1 MRRMAKRK
9 IIDIQVQKHRKNRRS
24 IFLDDGR
31 VFGISEDVFFSIPVH
46 ISDTLTDQ
54 QLDEILGADSQQKI
68 LDVALN
74 LLSYRMRSKA
84 ELMRRLKRKN
94 FNEDGI
100 YAVMEKLEKK
110 GYVNDQKFAYVFARE
125 KVRRKLIGPV
135 ALRSEFS
142 VHSLDPDI
150 LEHTL
155 KKTYDE
161 FPEHTIIEQLLAK
174 RKVPTNEPL
183 DLKGKKKI
191 VNTLRNKGFSWD
203 RIQETLVKRGNI

>member
-1 MRRMAKRK
+1 MAKRK
-9 IIDIQVQKHRKNRRS
+9 IIDIQVQKRRKNRRS
-24 IFLDDGR
+24 IFFDDGS
-31 VFGISEDVFFSIPVH
+31 VFGISEDVYFSIPLQ
-46 ISDTLTDQ
+46 IGDTLTDQ

-74 LLSYRMRSKA
+74 LLSFRMRSKA

-100 YAVMEKLEKK
+100 YAVMKKLETK
-110 GYVNDQKFAYVFARE
+110 GYIDDQKFALVFARE

-142 VHSLDPDI
+142 VHGLDPDI
-150 LEHTL
+150 VEYTL

-161 FPEHTIIEQLLAK
+161 ISEQTLMDQLLAK
-174 RKVPTNEPL
+174 RRVPLNEPL
-183 DLKGKKKI
+183 SLKEKQNA

-203 RIQETLVKRGNI
+203 RIQEMLVKRGNI

>member
-1 MRRMAKRK
+1 MAKRK
-9 IIDIQVQKHRKNRRS
+9 IIDIQVQKRRKNRRS
-24 IFLDDGR
+24 IFLDNGS
-31 VFGISEDVFFSIPVH
+31 VFGISEDVLFSIPVH
-46 ISDTLTDQ
+46 IGDTLTDQ
-54 QLDEILGADSQQKI
+54 KLDEILGADSQQKI

-74 LLSYRMRSKA
+74 LLSFRMRSKA

-100 YAVMEKLEKK
+100 YAVMKKLETK
-110 GYVNDQKFAYVFARE
+110 GYIDDQKFALVFARE

-142 VHSLDPDI
+142 VHGLDPDI
-150 LEHTL
+150 VEYTL

-161 FPEHTIIEQLLAK
+161 ISEQTLMDQLLAK
-174 RKVPTNEPL
+174 RRVPLNEPL
-183 DLKGKKKI
+183 SLKEKQNA

-203 RIQETLVKRGNI
+203 RIQEMLVKRGNI

>member
-1 MRRMAKRK
+1 
-9 IIDIQVQKHRKNRRS
+9 
-24 IFLDDGR
+24 
-31 VFGISEDVFFSIPVH
+31 
-46 ISDTLTDQ
+46 
-54 QLDEILGADSQQKI
+54 LDEILGADSQQKI

-110 GYVNDQKFAYVFARE
+110 GYVNDQKFAHVFARE

-161 FPEHTIIEQLLAK
+161 FPEHTLMEQLLAK

>member
-1 MRRMAKRK
+1 MAKRK
-9 IIDIQVQKHRKNRRS
+9 IIDIQVQKRRKNRRS
-24 IFLDDGR
+24 IFLDDGS
-31 VFGISEDVFFSIPVH
+31 VFGISEDVLFSIPVH
-46 ISDTLTDQ
+46 IGDTLTDQ

-74 LLSYRMRSKA
+74 LLSFRMRSKA

-100 YAVMEKLEKK
+100 YAVMKKLESK
-110 GYVNDQKFAYVFARE
+110 GYIDDQNFALVFARE

-142 VHSLDPDI
+142 VHGLDPDI
-150 LEHTL
+150 VEYTL

-161 FPEHTIIEQLLAK
+161 ISEHTLMDQLLAK
-174 RKVPTNEPL
+174 RRVPLNEPL
-183 DLKGKKKI
+183 NLKEKQNA

-203 RIQETLVKRGNI
+203 RIQEILVKRGNI

>member
-1 MRRMAKRK
+1 MAKRK
-9 IIDIQVQKHRKNRRS
+9 IIDIQIQKRRNNRRS
-24 IFLDDGR
+24 IFLDDGS
-31 VFGISEDVFFSIPVH
+31 VFGISEDVLFSIPVQ
-46 ISDTLTDQ
+46 IGDKLTNQ
-54 QLDEILGADSQQKI
+54 QLDDILVADYQQKI

-100 YAVMEKLEKK
+100 YAVMEILETK
-110 GYVNDQKFAYVFARE
+110 GYVDDQKFARVFARE
-125 KVRRKLIGPV
+125 KVRRKLIGPR

-142 VHSLDPDI
+142 VHGMDSDI

-161 FPEHTIIEQLLAK
+161 FPEHTLMDQLLAK
-174 RKVPTNEPL
+174 RRVPMNKPL
-183 DLKGKKKI
+183 DLKEKNNA

-203 RIQETLVKRGNI
+203 RIQEILVKRGNI

>member
-1 MRRMAKRK
+1 MAKRK
-9 IIDIQVQKHRKNRRS
+9 IIDIQVQKRRKNRRS
-24 IFLDDGR
+24 ISLDDGS
-31 VFGISEDVFFSIPVH
+31 VFGISEDVLFSIPVH
-46 ISDTLTDQ
+46 IGDTLTDQ

-74 LLSYRMRSKA
+74 LLSFRMRSKA

-100 YAVMEKLEKK
+100 YAVMKKLETK
-110 GYVNDQKFAYVFARE
+110 GYIDDQKFALVFARE

-142 VHSLDPDI
+142 VHGLDPDI
-150 LEHTL
+150 VEYTL

-161 FPEHTIIEQLLAK
+161 ISEHNLMDQLLAK
-174 RKVPTNEPL
+174 RRVPLNEPL
-183 DLKGKKKI
+183 NLKEKQNA

-203 RIQETLVKRGNI
+203 RIQEILVKRGNI

>member
-1 MRRMAKRK
+1 MAKRK
-9 IIDIQVQKHRKNRRS
+9 IIDIQVQKRRKNRRS
-24 IFLDDGR
+24 IFLDDGS
-31 VFGISEDVFFSIPVH
+31 VFGISEDVLFSIPVH
-46 ISDTLTDQ
+46 IGDTLTDQ

-74 LLSYRMRSKA
+74 LLSFRMRSKA

-100 YAVMEKLEKK
+100 YAVMKKLETK
-110 GYVNDQKFAYVFARE
+110 GYIDDQKFALVFARE

-142 VHSLDPDI
+142 VHGLDPDI
-150 LEHTL
+150 VEYTL

-161 FPEHTIIEQLLAK
+161 ISEQTLMDQLLAK
-174 RKVPTNEPL
+174 RRVPLNEPL
-183 DLKGKKKI
+183 SLKEKQNA
-191 VNTLRNKGFSWD
+191 VNALRNKGFSWD
-203 RIQETLVKRGNI
+203 RIQEMLVKRGNI

>member
-1 MRRMAKRK
+1 MAKRK
-9 IIDIQVQKHRKNRRS
+9 IIDIQVQKRRKNRRS
-24 IFLDDGR
+24 ISLDDGS
-31 VFGISEDVFFSIPVH
+31 VFGISEDVLFSIPVH
-46 ISDTLTDQ
+46 IGDTLTDQ

-74 LLSYRMRSKA
+74 LLSFRMRSKA

-100 YAVMEKLEKK
+100 YAVMKKLETK
-110 GYVNDQKFAYVFARE
+110 GYIDDQKFALVFARE

-142 VHSLDPDI
+142 VHGLDPDI
-150 LEHTL
+150 VEYTL

-161 FPEHTIIEQLLAK
+161 ISEHTLMDQLLAK
-174 RKVPTNEPL
+174 RRVPLNEPL
-183 DLKGKKKI
+183 NLKEKQNA

-203 RIQETLVKRGNI
+203 RIQEILVKRGNI

>member
-1 MRRMAKRK
+1 MAKRK
-9 IIDIQVQKHRKNRRS
+9 IIDIQVQKRRKNRRS
-24 IFLDDGR
+24 IFLDDGS
-31 VFGISEDVFFSIPVH
+31 VFGISEDVLFSIPVH
-46 ISDTLTDQ
+46 IGDTLTDQ

-74 LLSYRMRSKA
+74 LLSFRMRSKA

-100 YAVMEKLEKK
+100 YAVMKKLETK
-110 GYVNDQKFAYVFARE
+110 GYIDDQKFALVFARE

-142 VHSLDPDI
+142 VHGLDPDI
-150 LEHTL
+150 VEYTL

-161 FPEHTIIEQLLAK
+161 ISEHNLMDQLLAK
-174 RKVPTNEPL
+174 RRVPLNEPL
-183 DLKGKKKI
+183 NLKEKQNA

-203 RIQETLVKRGNI
+203 RIQEILVKRGNI